1 MTFEF
6 QLIKLSIVK
15 GAEFWRQA
23 TKGPDKPELRS
34 DDVNDQTK
42 PSLLSKLE
50 AILGFT
56 LHLHERISRRQ
67 KVRVQVG
74 AAVRRKSEIAD
85 LVRDLESPAYQVT
98 ASPNMFRPAE
108 ATESKSGLVVA
119 KVRSG
124 DQAKGHIGGARTVAV
139 ALLEAEINRPTDGQG
154 EKIRVRKQC
163 RRKDLGQN
171 IHGREG
177 GRVAHQGQLNELLD
191 RATSEL

>member
-1 MTFEF
+1 MQLSDPIPALGQRQYWLTSQMTFEF

-23 TKGPDKPELRS
+23 TKGPDKRELRS

-98 ASPNMFRPAE
+98 ASPNMFRPW
-108 ATESKSGLVVA
+108 
-119 KVRSG
+119 
-124 DQAKGHIGGARTVAV
+124 H
-139 ALLEAEINRPTDGQG
+139 
-154 EKIRVRKQC
+154 
-163 RRKDLGQN
+163 DL
-171 IHGREG
+171 
-177 GRVAHQGQLNELLD
+177 
-191 RATSEL
+191 TSEQHIRPGLEPLQSALFD